1 MKIRSWLW
9 FLLVV
14 LPLFAGLAA
23 ALGLQT
29 LSPAEALS
37 PTEPAVEADTMPVA
51 TFGSGCFW
59 CTEADFD
66 KVSGVVS
73 TVSGYMG
80 GTTENPTYE
89 AVSAGGTGH
98 VEVVQVTYDPSK
110 VSYETLLNYYWR
122 HTDVLDGGGQFCDHG
137 SQYRPVI
144 FTHTADQ
151 RRLAQDSKRA
161 LNDSH
166 RFPRPIAVEILDAST
181 FTAAEEYHQDY
192 YRKNPLL
199 YRYYR
204 YTCGRDAR
212 IRQLWGSDA
221 IN

>member
-1 MKIRSWLW
+1 MTIRSWLW
-9 FLLVV
+9 LLLVA
-14 LPLFAGLAA
+14 LALSGALAA
-23 ALGLQT
+23 GWGLRT
-29 LSPAEALS
+29 LPPAEAGS
-37 PTEPAVEADTMPVA
+37 PNAVPAKVLALA

-66 KVSGVVS
+66 KVEGVVS

-98 VEVVQVTYDPSK
+98 VEVVQVTYDLSK
-110 VSYETLLNYYWR
+110 VSFETLLDYYWR
-122 HTDVLDGGGQFCDHG
+122 HTDVLDGGGQFCDRG

-144 FTHTADQ
+144 FTHTPDQ
-151 RRLAQDSKRA
+151 WRLAQDSKRA
-161 LNDSH
+161 LNDTG
-166 RFPRPIAVEILDAST
+166 RFSSRPIAVEILNAST
-181 FTAAEEYHQDY
+181 FTAAEDYHQDY
-192 YRKNPLL
+192 YRKNPLR